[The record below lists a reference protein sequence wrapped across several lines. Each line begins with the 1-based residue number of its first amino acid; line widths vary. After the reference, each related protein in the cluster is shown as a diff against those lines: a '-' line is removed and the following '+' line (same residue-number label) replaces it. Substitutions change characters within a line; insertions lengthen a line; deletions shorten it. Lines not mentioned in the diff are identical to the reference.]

1 MSWHLRIYDAIKQQH
16 IYQQMQTLTGK
27 RFYEWRYQNK
37 VFYLK
42 YYPDQQ
48 IAESFK
54 YVKNLKVLV
63 WDFSK
68 NCSEILK
75 KQIFDTLEQLLV
87 NTTACARYKNK
98 RLQALKIL
106 YDSCIRQNITDI
118 GMLEIEQF
126 ESICTDFRK
135 PGNES
140 LGYQLSI
147 IGTCRKIAFMQQE
160 HIQWDA
166 TVWYLDRFHLGENRI
181 DKSKSL
187 NSISFMEIKEK
198 QNREILQAYM
208 KYELGVTGQ
217 AVSTINRRFMCIRN
231 FLKML
236 EQKRTLAVHATAE
249 DLSDYAKDL
258 LEHHVQA
265 KGFNERI
272 YSIGHFYKFMEVR
285 EYIPKMPFR
294 IEYFQQ
300 KVLMVHH
307 DRSVEEIVYMEVLK
321 KLYLFPERLRC
332 MFLHLWCLG
341 LRASEVCTLKG
352 NAYYQQGEASG
363 YYASGRFVELTVPIM
378 AGSETEKKIAGVILV
393 SASTDSIYAKLSEFR
408 RSSEIW
414 VSVIAICSLAF
425 SILLSN
431 WLLRPLKHMN
441 QYIGD
446 LAEGSLDGDL
456 DIHDCT
462 ETENISNTFNIMLAR
477 LRLVEE
483 SRQEFVAN
491 VSHELK
497 TPLTSM
503 KVLADSLLMQGDAP
517 VELYKEFMQDIANE
531 IDRESSVIS
540 DLLTLVKM
548 DRKSTELNVASTD
561 INDFIEQILK
571 RLRPIAEKA
580 NIELVFESN
589 RSVTAEI
596 DATKLSLAFSNL
608 VENAIKYNR
617 ENGWVRVSLDAD
629 HKFFYVK
636 VSDSGIGIPQ
646 ESIDYIFERFYRVD
660 KSHSREIGGTGLGLA
675 ITRSAV
681 VAHRG
686 AIKVQSTVDEGT
698 TFIVR
703 IPLRY
708 IV

>member
-1 MSWHLRIYDAIKQQH
+1 MFKTKGKFFRSMNFRIMVLLFLFGFLSAVLMAEIFLVSYEKQAMVQ
-16 IYQQMQTLTGK
+16 LS
-27 RFYEWRYQNK
+27 N
-37 VFYLK
+37 
-42 YYPDQQ
+42 D
-48 IAESFK
+48 
-54 YVKNLKVLV
+54 VKNQCQILGNQISSA
-63 WDFSK
+63 DFLH
-68 NCSEILK
+68 N
-75 KQIFDTLEQLLV
+75 
-87 NTTACARYKNK
+87 
-98 RLQALKIL
+98 
-106 YDSCIRQNITDI
+106 
-118 GMLEIEQF
+118 
-126 ESICTDFRK
+126 
-135 PGNES
+135 PHNES
-140 LGYQLSI
+140 LENDLAQVAALYDGRI
-147 IGTCRKIAFMQQE
+147 I
-160 HIQWDA
+160 
-166 TVWYLDRFHLGENRI
+166 LI
-181 DKSKSL
+181 DEDFNIVKDTYAL
-187 NSISFMEIKEK
+187 EEEK
-198 QNREILQAYM
+198 TM
-208 KYELGVTGQ
+208 
-217 AVSTINRRFMCIRN
+217 VS
-231 FLKML
+231 
-236 EQKRTLAVHATAE
+236 E
-249 DLSDYAKDL
+249 
-258 LEHHVQA
+258 
-265 KGFNERI
+265 
-272 YSIGHFYKFMEVR
+272 EVV
-285 EYIPKMPFR
+285 KCF
-294 IEYFQQ
+294 
-300 KVLMVHH
+300 K
-307 DRSVEEIVYMEVLK
+307 
-321 KLYLFPERLRC
+321 
-332 MFLHLWCLG
+332 
-341 LRASEVCTLKG
+341 
-352 NAYYQQGEASG
+352 GEASG

-431 WLLRPLKHMN
+431 WLVRPLKHMN

>member
-1 MSWHLRIYDAIKQQH
+1 MNFRIMVLLFLFGFLSAVLMAEIFLVSYEKQAMVQ
-16 IYQQMQTLTGK
+16 LS
-27 RFYEWRYQNK
+27 N
-37 VFYLK
+37 
-42 YYPDQQ
+42 D
-48 IAESFK
+48 
-54 YVKNLKVLV
+54 VKNQCQILGNQISSA
-63 WDFSK
+63 DFLH
-68 NCSEILK
+68 N
-75 KQIFDTLEQLLV
+75 
-87 NTTACARYKNK
+87 
-98 RLQALKIL
+98 
-106 YDSCIRQNITDI
+106 
-118 GMLEIEQF
+118 
-126 ESICTDFRK
+126 
-135 PGNES
+135 PHNES
-140 LGYQLSI
+140 LENDLAQVATLYDGRI
-147 IGTCRKIAFMQQE
+147 I
-160 HIQWDA
+160 
-166 TVWYLDRFHLGENRI
+166 LI
-181 DKSKSL
+181 DEDFNIVKDTYAL
-187 NSISFMEIKEK
+187 EEEK
-198 QNREILQAYM
+198 TM
-208 KYELGVTGQ
+208 
-217 AVSTINRRFMCIRN
+217 VSEEVVKCF
-231 FLKML
+231 
-236 EQKRTLAVHATAE
+236 
-249 DLSDYAKDL
+249 
-258 LEHHVQA
+258 
-265 KGFNERI
+265 KG
-272 YSIGHFYKFMEVR
+272 
-285 EYIPKMPFR
+285 
-294 IEYFQQ
+294 
-300 KVLMVHH
+300 
-307 DRSVEEIVYMEVLK
+307 D
-321 KLYLFPERLRC
+321 
-332 MFLHLWCLG
+332 
-341 LRASEVCTLKG
+341 
-352 NAYYQQGEASG
+352 ASG

-431 WLLRPLKHMN
+431 WLVRPLKHMN

>member
-1 MSWHLRIYDAIKQQH
+1 MNFRIMVLLFLFGFLSAVLMAEIFLVSYEKQSMVQ
-16 IYQQMQTLTGK
+16 LS
-27 RFYEWRYQNK
+27 N
-37 VFYLK
+37 
-42 YYPDQQ
+42 D
-48 IAESFK
+48 
-54 YVKNLKVLV
+54 VKNQCQILGNQISSA
-63 WDFSK
+63 DFLH
-68 NCSEILK
+68 N
-75 KQIFDTLEQLLV
+75 
-87 NTTACARYKNK
+87 
-98 RLQALKIL
+98 
-106 YDSCIRQNITDI
+106 
-118 GMLEIEQF
+118 
-126 ESICTDFRK
+126 
-135 PGNES
+135 PHNES
-140 LGYQLSI
+140 LENDLAQVATLYDGRI
-147 IGTCRKIAFMQQE
+147 I
-160 HIQWDA
+160 
-166 TVWYLDRFHLGENRI
+166 LI
-181 DKSKSL
+181 DEDFNIVKDTYAL
-187 NSISFMEIKEK
+187 EEEK
-198 QNREILQAYM
+198 TM
-208 KYELGVTGQ
+208 
-217 AVSTINRRFMCIRN
+217 VS
-231 FLKML
+231 
-236 EQKRTLAVHATAE
+236 E
-249 DLSDYAKDL
+249 
-258 LEHHVQA
+258 
-265 KGFNERI
+265 
-272 YSIGHFYKFMEVR
+272 EVV
-285 EYIPKMPFR
+285 KCF
-294 IEYFQQ
+294 
-300 KVLMVHH
+300 K
-307 DRSVEEIVYMEVLK
+307 
-321 KLYLFPERLRC
+321 
-332 MFLHLWCLG
+332 
-341 LRASEVCTLKG
+341 
-352 NAYYQQGEASG
+352 GEASG
-363 YYASGRFVELTVPIM
+363 YYTSGRFVELTVPIM

-393 SASTDSIYAKLSEFR
+393 SASTDSIYVKLSEFR

-431 WLLRPLKHMN
+431 WLVRPLKHMN

>member
-1 MSWHLRIYDAIKQQH
+1 MNFRIMVLLFLFGFLSSVLLAEIFLVSYEKQSMVQ
-16 IYQQMQTLTGK
+16 LS
-27 RFYEWRYQNK
+27 N
-37 VFYLK
+37 
-42 YYPDQQ
+42 D
-48 IAESFK
+48 
-54 YVKNLKVLV
+54 VKNQCQILGNQISSA
-63 WDFSK
+63 DFLH
-68 NCSEILK
+68 NPHNEP
-75 KQIFDTLEQLLV
+75 LENDLSQV
-87 NTTACARYKNK
+87 AT
-98 RLQALKIL
+98 L
-106 YDSCIRQNITDI
+106 YDGRIILIDEDFNIVKDTYA
-118 GMLEIEQF
+118 LEE
-126 ESICTDFRK
+126 EKTMVS
-135 PGNES
+135 E
-140 LGYQLSI
+140 
-147 IGTCRKIAFMQQE
+147 E
-160 HIQWDA
+160 
-166 TVWYLDRFHLGENRI
+166 V
-181 DKSKSL
+181 
-187 NSISFMEIKEK
+187 IKCFK
-198 QNREILQAYM
+198 
-208 KYELGVTGQ
+208 
-217 AVSTINRRFMCIRN
+217 
-231 FLKML
+231 
-236 EQKRTLAVHATAE
+236 
-249 DLSDYAKDL
+249 
-258 LEHHVQA
+258 
-265 KGFNERI
+265 
-272 YSIGHFYKFMEVR
+272 
-285 EYIPKMPFR
+285 
-294 IEYFQQ
+294 
-300 KVLMVHH
+300 
-307 DRSVEEIVYMEVLK
+307 
-321 KLYLFPERLRC
+321 
-332 MFLHLWCLG
+332 
-341 LRASEVCTLKG
+341 
-352 NAYYQQGEASG
+352 GEASG
-363 YYASGRFVELTVPIM
+363 YYTSGRFVELTVPIM
-378 AGSETEKKIAGVILV
+378 AGSETNKKIAGVILV
-393 SASTDSIYAKLSEFR
+393 SASTDSIYVKLEEFR

-414 VSVIAICSLAF
+414 VAVIGICSLAL

-431 WLLRPLKHMN
+431 WLVRPLKHMN

-462 ETENISNTFNIMLAR
+462 ETENISNTFNIMLAK
-477 LRLVEE
+477 LRLMEE

-503 KVLADSLLMQGDAP
+503 KVLADSLLMQEGAP
-517 VELYKEFMQDIANE
+517 VELYQEFMQDIANE
-531 IDRESSVIS
+531 VDRESSIIS

-646 ESIDYIFERFYRVD
+646 ESLDYIFERFYRVD

-681 VAHRG
+681 MVHRG

-698 TFIVR
+698 TFTVR